1 MDYDINENEN
11 YSKVFIDELKL
22 NRLPVAVKFINDE
35 SEVPEGIDKIDE
47 SLRHCEMITK
57 AAKGESFYST
67 AEEQRCAGGASAMGL
82 IDLPPKIASGEL
94 YYNLGRF
101 ESIETAKSVL
111 DNIYRKDERSFGI
124 VYAPL
129 EKANFAPDVVVV
141 IANPKYGMRITQA
154 IVYNSGEMF
163 NAKFAGIQSLCA
175 DAVSGPYVS
184 GKPNATL
191 ACSGSRAYAG
201 IEDEE
206 IAYGMHRDN
215 IKPIIE
221 AFANMK

>member
-1 MDYDINENEN
+1 MDYDINENKN

-35 SEVPEGIDKIDE
+35 SEVPDGIEKIDE
-47 SLRHCEMITK
+47 SLRHCEMVTK

-129 EKANFAPDVVVV
+129 EKANFVPDVVVV
-141 IANPKYGMRITQA
+141 IANPKNGMRITQA

-215 IKPIIE
+215 IVPIIE